1 MRICFT
7 CWPATA
13 VLGSLLSKEAE
24 LTVVFVFLVL
34 FLIVVLFELS
44 YILELFGAS

>member
-7 CWPATA
+7 CCPATA